1 MTQAEII
8 KDVLANSYSIS
19 RAELVMRSGLTRDQ
33 VKKALLPLL
42 KKGEVDRNI
51 DSQGVEWLS
60 AGKTADVLEFK
71 KKEVTPPEVAEAEA
85 RSEDWNRGYESG
97 REDAWLEIGLALGST
112 LRKFLGL
119 R

>member
-8 KDVLANSYSIS
+8 KDVLANAYSIS

-71 KKEVTPPEVAEAEA
+71 EKEVTPPEV
-85 RSEDWNRGYESG
+85 S
-97 REDAWLEIGLALGST
+97 
-112 LRKFLGL
+112 
-119 R
+119 